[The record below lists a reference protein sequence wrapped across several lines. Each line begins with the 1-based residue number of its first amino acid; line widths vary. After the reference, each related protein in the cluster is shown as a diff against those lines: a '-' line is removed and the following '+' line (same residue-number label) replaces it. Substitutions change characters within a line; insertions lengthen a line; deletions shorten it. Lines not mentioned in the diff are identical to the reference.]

1 MAPPGDLRDT
11 VVLVLAGGQG
21 ERLYPLTR
29 DRAKPAVPFGG
40 AYRIVDFSLSNC
52 LHSGLRRVYVLT
64 QYKSLSLDRHIRRG
78 WQVLSEALGE
88 FVVPVPAQQRMG
100 GSWYRGTAD
109 AIFQNVYTLEHER
122 PKRVL
127 ILSGDHVY
135 RMDYAPM
142 LAAHRERGAD
152 LTVACIEV
160 GREQARDFGIA
171 VTDGEGR
178 IVRWQEK
185 PTDPE
190 PVPGSADRY
199 LASMGVYVFE
209 TEKLVRRVSE
219 DARRGSE
226 HDFGR
231 NVIPEMLGGDRVF
244 AHRFTDPVGGRA
256 YWRDI
261 GRIESYYE
269 ANLDLVAPDPPFVLH
284 DPAWPVRT
292 APNQDPPVRVVG
304 GGELKDA
311 VISSGSTVRGRVRR
325 SVVGHRVEI
334 GEGGT
339 VEDAILF
346 DGVSVGAGARVTRA
360 IVDKDV
366 AIPPGAILGGPDMP
380 GREQFTVTRSGI
392 VVVPKGMLI
401 TVGT

>member
-1 MAPPGDLRDT
+1 MVTPVDLRDT
-11 VVLVLAGGQG
+11 LVLVLAGGQG

-29 DRAKPAVPFGG
+29 DRAKPAVPFAG
-40 AYRIVDFSLSNC
+40 AYRIVDFSLTNC

-88 FVVPVPAQQRMG
+88 FVVPIPAQQRMG

-122 PKRVL
+122 PKRVV

-135 RMDYAPM
+135 RMDYARM
-142 LAAHRERGAD
+142 LAEHREKGAD
-152 LTVACIEV
+152 LTVACIDV
-160 GREQARDFGIA
+160 GREQARHFGIA
-171 VTDGEGR
+171 VTEEDGR

-185 PTDPE
+185 PSDPE
-190 PVPGSADRY
+190 PVPGGEQRF

-219 DARRGSE
+219 DARHDTE
-226 HDFGR
+226 HDFGK
-231 NVIPEMLGGDRVF
+231 NVIPEMLRRDRVF
-244 AHRFTDPVGGRA
+244 AHRFTDLGGGRP

-261 GRIESYYE
+261 GRIDSYYE

-284 DPAWPVRT
+284 DPSWPVWT
-292 APNQDPPVRVVG
+292 APNHDPPVKVVG

-311 VISSGSTVRGRVRR
+311 VVSAGATIRGQVRR
-325 SVVGHRVEI
+325 SVLGHRVLV
-334 GEGGT
+334 GEGAV
-339 VEDAILF
+339 VEDSILF
-346 DGVSVGAGARVTRA
+346 DGVRVGAGARVVRA

-366 AIPPGAILGGPDMP
+366 AIPERAVLGTTEMPGAD
-380 GREQFTVTRSGI
+380 RFTVTATGI
-392 VVVPKGMLI
+392 VVVPKGMVL
-401 TVGT
+401 